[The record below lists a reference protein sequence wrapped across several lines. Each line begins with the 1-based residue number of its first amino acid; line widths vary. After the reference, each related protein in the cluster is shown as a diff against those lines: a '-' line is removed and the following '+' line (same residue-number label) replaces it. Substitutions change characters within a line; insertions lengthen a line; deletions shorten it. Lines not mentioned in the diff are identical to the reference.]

1 MLRDDKTWVY
11 IDKDGN
17 FVKENE
23 NDEEKVNFFDYFFED
38 GGERIYAMYDYD
50 KEEDCFQRDVI
61 IDLEDRDEDLIEEII
76 EIVAETLE
84 VEADTVDPGCDLMEV
99 LGADSIDIIEIIA
112 ELEDRKEIFIP
123 EDEIPEL
130 RSVKDIAA
138 FVEAAIA
145 RKE

>member
-1 MLRDDKTWVY
+1 M
-11 IDKDGN
+11 
-17 FVKENE
+17 
-23 NDEEKVNFFDYFFED
+23 
-38 GGERIYAMYDYD
+38 
-50 KEEDCFQRDVI
+50 
-61 IDLEDRDEDLIEEII
+61 IEEII

>member
-1 MLRDDKTWVY
+1 M
-11 IDKDGN
+11 
-17 FVKENE
+17 
-23 NDEEKVNFFDYFFED
+23 
-38 GGERIYAMYDYD
+38 
-50 KEEDCFQRDVI
+50 
-61 IDLEDRDEDLIEEII
+61 IEEII

-138 FVEAAIA
+138 FVESAIA

>member
-1 MLRDDKTWVY
+1 M
-11 IDKDGN
+11 
-17 FVKENE
+17 
-23 NDEEKVNFFDYFFED
+23 
-38 GGERIYAMYDYD
+38 
-50 KEEDCFQRDVI
+50 
-61 IDLEDRDEDLIEEII
+61 IEEII

-84 VEADTVDPGCDLMEV
+84 VEADTVAPGCDLMEV